1 MIEPLYPSL
10 AAFALASFVI
20 EMTPGPNM
28 AYLAALSLT
37 QGMRAGLAAVAGIAL
52 GLSVY
57 GIAATLGIAVVVER
71 SPLLYEILRWT
82 GIAYFLWLA
91 WESWARESETSPHL
105 AEGGDA
111 AVRSAFR
118 RGLVINLLN
127 PKAAIFYVAVLPGF
141 LVAGAGS
148 IIVQT
153 ALLSAVFVTVATA
166 THLFV
171 VLAAN
176 RLQRYLADPAW
187 RRPVRRA
194 LALVLAA
201 IAIWFAFSTA
211 R

>member
-1 MIEPLYPSL
+1 VIELLYPSL
-10 AAFALASFVI
+10 AAFALASLII

-28 AYLAALSLT
+28 AYLAALTLT

-52 GLSVY
+52 GLSAY
-57 GIAATLGIAVVVER
+57 GIAAALGIAALVDR
-71 SPLLYEILRWT
+71 SPYLYEFLRWT

-91 WESWARESETSPHL
+91 WESWARETETSPH
-105 AEGGDA
+105 A
-111 AVRSAFR
+111 ADGKGEAMRSAFR
-118 RGLVINLLN
+118 RGLVTNLLN

-141 LVAGAGS
+141 IVAGAGS
-148 IIVQT
+148 IVVQT
-153 ALLSAVFVTVATA
+153 ALLSAVFVVVATG

-176 RLQRYLADPAW
+176 RLQRYVADPAW
-187 RRPVRRA
+187 RRPIRRA